1 MKSEIGETRSDRLR
15 RTSPTAWA
23 IGAIFTIAVVAAI
36 VFYNGR
42 DIRDQTTTS
51 NPNSA
56 PSVTTGA
63 KQPAQP

>member
-1 MKSEIGETRSDRLR
+1 MEPEVNEPRSDRSR

-23 IGAIFTIAVVAAI
+23 VGAIFIIVVVAAVI
-36 VFYNGR
+36 FYNGR
-42 DIRDQTTTS
+42 DVHDLTTSS

-63 KQPAQP
+63 K